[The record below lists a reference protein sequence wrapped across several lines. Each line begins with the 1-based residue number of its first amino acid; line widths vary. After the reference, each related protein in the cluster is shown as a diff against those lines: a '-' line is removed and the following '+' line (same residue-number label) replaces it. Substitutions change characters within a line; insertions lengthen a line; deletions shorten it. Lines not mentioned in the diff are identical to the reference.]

1 MIFQRN
7 EKTGNNIRRI
17 ADLFGR
23 KDKIYIYLAN
33 RDIGNQFLKDAEKEG
48 FHFGD
53 EISPT
58 EREPDEVMAIH
69 TDRTICYLG
78 CVGHLFFYQK
88 KCKIPRIDY
97 ERYINGERRYMFR
110 SFKMPSGHNKTH
122 RCAE

>member
-33 RDIGNQFLKDAEKEG
+33 RDIGNQFLKVAEKEG

-53 EISPT
+53 GINPT

-78 CVGHLFFYQK
+78 WVGHLFFYQK

-97 ERYINGERRYMFR
+97 ERYVNGERQYIYQKR
-110 SFKMPSGHNKTH
+110 
-122 RCAE
+122 

>member
-53 EISPT
+53 GIRPT
-58 EREPDEVMAIH
+58 ERTPDGVMAVYKN
-69 TDRTICYLG
+69 RELCYLSWA
-78 CVGHLFFYQK
+78 GHLFFYQK

-97 ERYINGERRYMFR
+97 ERYVNGERRYIYQKR
-110 SFKMPSGHNKTH
+110 
-122 RCAE
+122 